1 MDKDIA
7 TLLGEIKSTTGWS
20 EPRIASE
27 LGTSQ
32 PTVNRILNG
41 QPDCKG
47 ATLRAIVDLHAK
59 VCAPV
64 LTPARRASDPEPES
78 GRAGR
83 TPPSRDN
90 VMTAAADRAAVLEP
104 KP

>member
-59 VCAPV
+59 VCTP
-64 LTPARRASDPEPES
+64 TSSPARRATDPEPDA

-83 TPPSRDN
+83 TPLSRDN
-90 VMTAAADRAAVLEP
+90 VMTAATDHAAVVEP

>member
-7 TLLGEIKSTTGWS
+7 TLLREIKSTTDWS
-20 EPRIASE
+20 EPRIAAE

-47 ATLRAIVDLHAK
+47 ATLRAIVDLHAR
-59 VCAPV
+59 VCMSDES
-64 LTPARRASDPEPES
+64 PARRATDPKPDPDAE
-78 GRAGR
+78 
-83 TPPSRDN
+83 PPSS
-90 VMTAAADRAAVLEP
+90 
-104 KP
+104 